1 MNSISEITADTRLS
15 DLLAAYPCLKE
26 ALPQIH
32 AKFKMLS
39 TPLGRVMMQQA
50 TLCETSKRSS
60 MDVNVLISRIEEHIR
75 CGQ

>member
-1 MNSISEITADTRLS
+1 MNGTSKITADTRLS
-15 DLLAAYPCLKE
+15 DLLSAYPSLKD

-39 TPLGRVMMQQA
+39 TPLGKVMMQQA
-50 TLCETSKRSS
+50 TITEMSKRSG
-60 MDVNVLISRIEEHIR
+60 MDVNTLISIIEDHIR